1 MTAQTHRD
9 KQQRKSE
16 PPTPAET
23 PSTGKAERAR
33 SVSAETDDLLDEID
47 ALLNEVGQDVVDNF
61 VQIGGQ

>member
-1 MTAQTHRD
+1 MSGQVHQD
-9 KQQRKSE
+9 KQARRNE

-47 ALLNEVGQDVVDNF
+47 ALLNEIGEDVVKNF
-61 VQIGGQ
+61 EQVGGQ